1 MMDSIRH
8 SDFAAVTYRDFRR
21 LRSDW
26 GAELVVRFARSAKS
40 HLRQLPDIGQVGFH
54 GCSPTQTIFEHLK
67 VRETA
72 ISAAGMAPT

>member
-26 GAELVVRFARSAKS
+26 GAELVVRSACRGTA
-40 HLRQLPDIGQVGFH
+40 HPWQLPDFGQVAFRGMLP
-54 GCSPTQTIFEHLK
+54 GTDHL
-67 VRETA
+67 
-72 ISAAGMAPT
+72 